1 MFKGSKTRKR
11 KLHLQ
16 CIGPPFL
23 FFGGGGKAE
32 GSEFSFAQ
40 FSFPLFSIALRDIW
54 APFLP
59 NKEEAEGDRS
69 ESGKKEEEEKE
80 EEDAD

>member
-16 CIGPPFL
+16 CIGPAFL
-23 FFGGGGKAE
+23 FFFFLGGGKAE
-32 GSEFSFAQ
+32 GSQFSFAQ

-69 ESGKKEEEEKE
+69 ESGKKEE
-80 EEDAD
+80 DAD